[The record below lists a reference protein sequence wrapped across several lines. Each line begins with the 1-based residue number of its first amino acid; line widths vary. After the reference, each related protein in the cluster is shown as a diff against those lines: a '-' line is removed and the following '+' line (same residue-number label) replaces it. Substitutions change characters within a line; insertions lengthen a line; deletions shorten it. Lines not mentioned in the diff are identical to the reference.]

1 MAHLTIKFA
10 KYQIYFYIRTTH
22 TQNFS
27 EMQQAWSKLQSQKY
41 LKVELKI
48 FALSLLSSQER
59 QRWKR
64 NLRKW
69 EVFSSNNLI
78 TFGRVQ
84 ISIWKMSL
92 NKKNFLGAINFNTVI
107 QKHWNQIKWIHNQVC
122 KGVYIL
128 NWPLIALEAVAEAI
142 LASSQWN
149 F

>member
-1 MAHLTIKFA
+1 MLSTKFTLISDP
-10 KYQIYFYIRTTH
+10 QI
-22 TQNFS
+22 
-27 EMQQAWSKLQSQKY
+27 
-41 LKVELKI
+41 LKI
-48 FALSLLSSQER
+48 SFRSSKHGLRYSLKSTWMYISKFTHYHCFLLRRDNGEKS
-59 QRWKR
+59 
-64 NLRKW
+64 NLKKW

-92 NKKNFLGAINFNTVI
+92 NKKNFLGAINFNTII
-107 QKHWNQIKWIHNQVC
+107 QNHCNQIKWIHNQVC